1 MTTKQIIFAVI
12 GTILSITVLMFVTG
26 VIDIAYTKTVG
37 KEVKVTRANV
47 DREVFK
53 ENKSFV
59 EGNIQDLQN
68 YKHQWTIA
76 KSEDD
81 KLAIETVI
89 RDQFANFD
97 QSKIDNPQLVSF
109 LQTILNK

>member
-1 MTTKQIIFAVI
+1 MTIKQIILAVI
-12 GTILSITVLMFVTG
+12 GSIFAITVLMFVTG
-26 VIDIAYTKTVG
+26 TIDIAYMKTIG

-53 ENKSFV
+53 ENKSYV
-59 EGNIQDLQN
+59 EGNIQDLIN
-68 YKHQWTIA
+68 YKHQWTTA

-81 KLAIETVI
+81 KLAIESVI

-97 QSKIDNPQLVSF
+97 QDKIENIQLKYF
-109 LQTILNK
+109 LQEILNK